1 MDDLQWDSD
10 LPLFVVGGL
19 QVGLGAFNLEGC
31 REGANKVALRVIDI
45 LGSAQNS
52 RNRTVVVNQW
62 LDIPTNVMEGDTRTT
77 LKVVYICVT

>member
-19 QVGLGAFNLEGC
+19 QVGLGAFNLEGG

>member
-19 QVGLGAFNLEGC
+19 QVGLGAFNLEGG

-52 RNRTVVVNQW
+52 RNRTIVVNQW